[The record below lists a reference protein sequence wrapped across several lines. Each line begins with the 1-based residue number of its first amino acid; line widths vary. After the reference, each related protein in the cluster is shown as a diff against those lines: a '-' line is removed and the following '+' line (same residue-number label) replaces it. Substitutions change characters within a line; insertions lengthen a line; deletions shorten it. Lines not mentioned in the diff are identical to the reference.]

1 MKLGGR
7 FISRYVAAFMF
18 LHHNICSIAD
28 FYSTFQKYP
37 KHAKYKKKGLA
48 NLEELDAMFDKAHV
62 TGATSCI
69 PGEISD
75 STDDEGVVEVPESEE
90 DEDVSPKAN
99 KDGKAAKDGKLK
111 DEKADGKKKV

>member
-1 MKLGGR
+1 
-7 FISRYVAAFMF
+7 MF
-18 LHHNICSIAD
+18 LLHNICSIAD

-37 KHAKYKKKGLA
+37 KHVKYKKKGLA

-75 STDDEGVVEVPESEE
+75 NTDDEGVVEVPESEE
-90 DEDVSPKAN
+90 DEDAKIKDVSPKAD

-111 DEKADGKKKV
+111 DEKADGKKKEIGRAHV